1 MSLETSDHFFAQLPP
16 LTDFAEVLV
25 SRNYQELPEDWWL
38 VVTDVEGSTQAIAEG
53 RYQEINSLG
62 GCTVAAVLNAVKPL
76 VIPYVFGGDGASF
89 CIPPGCVATVRN
101 ALLGCRE
108 MAATQFQLNLR
119 TGLLPYRRVREEAQ
133 VLVCRFK
140 KSEDLHQ
147 AIFAGGGM
155 LEADRLVK
163 LNADYHVRQ
172 SEGHAEAD
180 FSGFECR
187 WQRVP
192 SPLEVTVSLLVEV
205 TAKELEEQLKD
216 YQALLQKM
224 QALLGNDE
232 HQQPLSIE
240 GMRLSFDRDK
250 LASEARANSYMQAG
264 SGFAW
269 QVWKLRLINLVG
281 LLLMKLGIRL
291 GGADWGRY
299 KSDAIL
305 SSDFRKFDGMFRSI
319 FTARQK
325 DLDGLTVWLEDQRQ
339 AGVLNYG
346 VHVSDAAQLTCL
358 VSQAGVHHI
367 HFVDGC
373 DGGYA
378 LAAREL
384 KQQQLTGKGKT

>member
-1 MSLETSDHFFAQLPP
+1 
-16 LTDFAEVLV
+16 
-25 SRNYQELPEDWWL
+25 
-38 VVTDVEGSTQAIAEG
+38 
-53 RYQEINSLG
+53 
-62 GCTVAAVLNAVKPL
+62 
-76 VIPYVFGGDGASF
+76 
-89 CIPPGCVATVRN
+89 
-101 ALLGCRE
+101 
-108 MAATQFQLNLR
+108 
-119 TGLLPYRRVREEAQ
+119 
-133 VLVCRFK
+133 VCRFK
-140 KSEDLHQ
+140 KSEKLQQ

-155 LEADRLVK
+155 LEADRLIK
-163 LNADYHVRQ
+163 LNADYHARE

-205 TAKELEEQLKD
+205 TSKELEEQLTG

-224 QALLGNDE
+224 HGLLGSDE

-240 GMRLSFDRDK
+240 GIRLSFDREK
-250 LASEARANSYMQAG
+250 LASEARVLNYMQPA
-264 SGFAW
+264 SGFSL
-269 QVWKLRLINLVG
+269 QVWKLRLINLIG

-291 GGADWGRY
+291 GKADWGRY
-299 KSDAIL
+299 KSDTIL
-305 SSDFRKFDGMFRSI
+305 SSDFRKFDGMFRSV
-319 FTARQK
+319 FAARQK
-325 DLDGLTVWLEDQRQ
+325 DLDDLTAWLEDQRQ

-346 VHVSDAAQLTCL
+346 LHVSDAAQLTCL

-384 KQQQLTGKGKT
+384 KQQQLADKD